1 MSKALDKLSE
11 ATVLGAMREA
21 SEAID
26 KARDDFVSGDHEAA
40 ARWLHAVNRLNLR
53 ALACIQNVYLKERA
67 R

>member
-1 MSKALDKLSE
+1 MSKAPDKLSE

-40 ARWLHAVNRLNLR
+40 ARWLLNLR